1 MRVGRQSTPE
11 AQSLSRQF
19 RLGTGSG
26 LARQRATAAAA
37 LTATAALGVVS
48 CYQLGLI
55 RHLPDPPLSLFDSDT
70 VDASGEAYVLG
81 HTPDGVAGA
90 ASAAATAALAVL
102 GGAGT
107 QRPRSLRALT
117 AVKAVGDATGGILL
131 FAEQLQTHRKL
142 CFWCTLAS
150 LAHLATVP
158 LTVPDAFR
166 HRDASTRGTSASP
179 SPSSPTSASTH

>member
-11 AQSLSRQF
+11 AESLSRQF
-19 RLGTGSG
+19 RLGAGSG
-26 LARQRATAAAA
+26 LTRQRATVAAA

-48 CYQLGLI
+48 CYQLGLL

-90 ASAAATAALAVL
+90 ASAAATAALAAL

-107 QRPRSLRALT
+107 QRPRFLRVLT
-117 AVKAVGDATGGILL
+117 AVKAAGDATGAALL
-131 FAEQLQTHRKL
+131 FVEQLQTHRRL

-150 LAHLATVP
+150 AAHLATVP
-158 LTVPDAFR
+158 LTVPDALR
-166 HRDASTRGTSASP
+166 RRELASG
-179 SPSSPTSASTH
+179 